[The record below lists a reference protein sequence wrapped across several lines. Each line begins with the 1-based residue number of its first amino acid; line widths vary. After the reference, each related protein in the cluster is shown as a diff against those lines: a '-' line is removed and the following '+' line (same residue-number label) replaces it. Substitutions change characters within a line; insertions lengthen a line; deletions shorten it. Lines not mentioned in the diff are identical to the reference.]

1 MLQSLRWNKVKHA
14 ITNISHHPGL
24 CPPPIKV
31 CIRHNKKSCMSDIP
45 YFLQSWN
52 ASVTLAALLPL
63 CGAAAA
69 QKQRAGSKCVFGFCA
84 TMQAVSE
91 SVERRTVKWEKED
104 APCLKVGGQ
113 SSADLSLCDIL
124 QRAARYMHPDA
135 SSSFCALPLLQT
147 RHSCTNLNKLEMFGD
162 GLKSSGY
169 PVFTAEMLFA
179 TFSCCEV

>member
-1 MLQSLRWNKVKHA
+1 MEQSETCYHKHLSSSW
-14 ITNISHHPGL
+14 IM
-24 CPPPIKV
+24 PPPTIKKAA
-31 CIRHNKKSCMSDIP
+31 CLIFLIFAILERFSDSRSSP
-45 YFLQSWN
+45 
-52 ASVTLAALLPL
+52 
-63 CGAAAA
+63 A

-147 RHSCTNLNKLEMFGD
+147 RHSSTSLNKLEMFGD
-162 GLKSSGY
+162 GLKSSRY

>member
-1 MLQSLRWNKVKHA
+1 
-14 ITNISHHPGL
+14 
-24 CPPPIKV
+24 
-31 CIRHNKKSCMSDIP
+31 MSDIP

-91 SVERRTVKWEKED
+91 SVERRAASRRTVKWEEED

-147 RHSCTNLNKLEMFGD
+147 RHSSTNLNKLEMFGD
-162 GLKSSGY
+162 GLKSSNILCLQLRSSLQHF
-169 PVFTAEMLFA
+169 PVVKFNTTVNVSLWITRITKSNKSAEA
-179 TFSCCEV
+179 SPVRP

>member
-24 CPPPIKV
+24 CPP
-31 CIRHNKKSCMSDIP
+31 HKKTSCMSDSP

-69 QKQRAGSKCVFGFCA
+69 QKQRAGSKCVFGFCT

-91 SVERRTVKWEKED
+91 SVERRTVK
-104 APCLKVGGQ
+104 
-113 SSADLSLCDIL
+113 
-124 QRAARYMHPDA
+124 
-135 SSSFCALPLLQT
+135 
-147 RHSCTNLNKLEMFGD
+147 
-162 GLKSSGY
+162 
-169 PVFTAEMLFA
+169 
-179 TFSCCEV
+179 

>member
-1 MLQSLRWNKVKHA
+1 MLQSLRWNKAKHA

-24 CPPPIKV
+24 CPP
-31 CIRHNKKSCMSDIP
+31 HNKKSCMSDIP
-45 YFLQSWN
+45 YFLRSWN

-135 SSSFCALPLLQT
+135 SSSFCALRLLQT
-147 RHSCTNLNKLEMFGD
+147 RHSSTSLNKLEMFGD
-162 GLKSSGY
+162 GLKSSRY